1 MSSSHSQPENSQTI
15 LHVVAMEQ
23 IIGDYLGYKSQ
34 LSAVSYIHT
43 YSDSTLESFCPEV
56 INLPA
61 AFIVEEQEHD
71 TFIGIHISDDLHQI
85 LESHRDTSE
94 LLKSRVGLDAFLILA
109 EEVSHFHYY
118 LHMLNSHKQIS
129 RFDLELQAELDKI
142 VIAAITMTKLFGQP
156 HLVEL
161 VKIVFNQSVVHGT
174 VTDYQHVSKIAEKFW
189 KENLS
194 ILGPRLIFDG
204 RFRAH
209 IHKASRISGSEKQR
223 LLAERIQAA

>member
-1 MSSSHSQPENSQTI
+1 MSSSHSQSENSQTA

-23 IIGDYLGYKSQ
+23 IIGEYLGYKSQ

-43 YSDSTLESFCPEV
+43 FSDSTLESYCPEV
-56 INLPA
+56 VDLPA
-61 AFIVEEQEHD
+61 AFIIEEQEND
-71 TFIGIHISDDLHQI
+71 TFIGIHISDDLYQI
-85 LESHRDTSE
+85 LESHSDTSE

-118 LHMLNSHKQIS
+118 LHRLDAHKQIS

-142 VIAAITMTKLFGQP
+142 VITAITMAKLFGQP

-161 VKIVFNQSVVHGT
+161 VEIVFNQSVVHGA
-174 VTDYQHVSKIAEKFW
+174 VTDYHLVSKIAEKFW

-223 LLAERIQAA
+223 FLAEKIQAA